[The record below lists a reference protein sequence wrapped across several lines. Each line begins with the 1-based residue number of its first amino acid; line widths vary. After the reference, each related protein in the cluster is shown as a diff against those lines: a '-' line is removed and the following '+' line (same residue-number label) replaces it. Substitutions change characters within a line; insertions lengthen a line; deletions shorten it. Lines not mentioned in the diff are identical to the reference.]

1 MRLGGLGFLAALAVA
16 CGAPGDTRGA
26 TWDGQIDTLADG
38 RVVVRNGE
46 RGIWP
51 EGAEWQ
57 VVEEIRIGTLEGE
70 GPDTFGD
77 VASFEVDNLGRIW
90 VLDMQASELRVF
102 DRDGEYVRTVGRAGS
117 GPGEFRQPVHVDM
130 SPDGRIWVSAPP
142 ECPHLD
148 LRYGGQLRREHAG
161 SGAVRRVAVPGGFA
175 GNGLY
180 HVPVVR
186 MDPTFQI
193 DLARFDG
200 MVAPLDTLLAP
211 RDPVERE
218 GCRLVVDGRVVDDA
232 PMPFQGG
239 LVWRLSSSGSVWA
252 LITDQYR
259 LFELGDGGD
268 TLRVV
273 TKSFGPIPVT
283 EEERAEALEALRPFV
298 ARSGRVDRARIPG
311 HRPTVRSFFLVEDGH
326 LWIERVRLDD
336 RGRTVFDVF
345 APRWPVPGRRRRP
358 LPAPALSEPD
368 LA

>member
-142 ECPHLD
+142 NARISIFD
-148 LRYGGQLRREHAG
+148 TAG
-161 SGAVRRVAVPGGFA
+161 SFVESMR
-175 GNGLY
+175 
-180 HVPVVR
+180 VPVPFAVL
-186 MDPTFQI
+186 PCPV
-193 DLARFDG
+193 DLPAKASITCPWSGWIRRSRSIWRDSTG
-200 MVAPLDTLLAP
+200 WSRRWTPCSLLAIP
-211 RDPVERE
+211 WSAKGADSWSTAVSLTTRLCRFRAGWCGGSPAPDP
-218 GCRLVVDGRVVDDA
+218 
-232 PMPFQGG
+232 
-239 LVWRLSSSGSVWA
+239 
-252 LITDQYR
+252 
-259 LFELGDGGD
+259 
-268 TLRVV
+268 
-273 TKSFGPIPVT
+273 
-283 EEERAEALEALRPFV
+283 
-298 ARSGRVDRARIPG
+298 SGR
-311 HRPTVRSFFLVEDGH
+311 
-326 LWIERVRLDD
+326 
-336 RGRTVFDVF
+336 
-345 APRWPVPGRRRRP
+345 
-358 LPAPALSEPD
+358 
-368 LA
+368 